1 MIIYKDYITFNILGK
16 EVNLISQ
23 ENVLWTHNS
32 FHTAAEIENNIL
44 YLGDIFPNIE
54 AAIFAYQDYFKCT
67 LTPEQINQVM
77 IENNFNKEKEK
88 NMATTTKT
96 SKPTTTKKTSTKKAT
111 TKTATKTSTKKATAK
126 PATKTSTKKTT
137 AKPATKTSTK
147 KSTAKTATKTST
159 KKTTTKTPTKKTTTK
174 TPTKKTTT
182 KTSAKK
188 TTAKKPVKT
197 TKVSST
203 TTVDSTG
210 VVTVLP
216 KSST

>member
-1 MIIYKDYITFNILGK
+1 MSKAKVIKTNFTGGELSPLMFGRVDTVKYQNG
-16 EVNLISQ
+16 
-23 ENVLWTHNS
+23 
-32 FHTAAEIENNIL
+32 AARL
-44 YLGDIFPNIE
+44 
-54 AAIFAYQDYFKCT
+54 Q
-67 LTPEQINQVM
+67 
-77 IENNFNKEKEK
+77 
-88 NMATTTKT
+88 NMLVRQQGGAWKREG
-96 SKPTTTKKTSTKKAT
+96 SRFIGAV
-111 TKTATKTSTKKATAK
+111 
-126 PATKTSTKKTT
+126 KTSTKKTT

-147 KSTAKTATKTST
+147 KSTAKTATKTS
-159 KKTTTKTPTKKTTTK
+159 TKKTTTK